1 MNSGGLSTL
10 MDDLVLGTLLIA
22 RCCSAP
28 SRYFIYQN
36 TSLYMVVS
44 EIIPL
49 CRPMSCLSDD
59 VVYIYLGNGVGSI
72 VSSNFNGYISGRG
85 TVFSINLNATVKDI

>member
-1 MNSGGLSTL
+1 MFCSAGYISKRFLSENAEFIVNSGGLSAL

-59 VVYIYLGNGVGSI
+59 VVYIYLGNGV
-72 VSSNFNGYISGRG
+72 
-85 TVFSINLNATVKDI
+85 